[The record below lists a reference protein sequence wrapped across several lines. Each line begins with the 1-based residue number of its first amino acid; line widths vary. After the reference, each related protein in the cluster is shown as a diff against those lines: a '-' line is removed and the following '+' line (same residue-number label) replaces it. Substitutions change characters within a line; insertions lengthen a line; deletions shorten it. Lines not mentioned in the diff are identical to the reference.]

1 MPIWSIKFKQDAN
14 TETRP
19 TLDPPLTHH
28 RTVNIPEGSLLT
40 IQNLSLRFVFF
51 PVDPTKSKKTQ
62 SCKTLIL
69 NKEQETSASHVKTD
83 NERSPCAHQSCN
95 LSASRANS
103 FPFLPLHSY
112 VTDICCITLSISHGS
127 WFWALRLFHSSLFL
141 FCSYSPQNWGLRH
154 EKGTADSVMIETDW
168 WSKIR
173 AGLTCVCSPR
183 PSDEAL
189 QLVFEERETASI
201 NEDHSKSNIHANTS
215 RH

>member
-95 LSASRANS
+95 LPASRANS

-112 VTDICCITLSISHGS
+112 VTDICCITLSILSPILVLS
-127 WFWALRLFHSSLFL
+127 PETLSLISLSLLFL
-141 FCSYSPQNWGLRH
+141 LSPKLGFASWKGYCGQCDDRDRLMIKNQSRVDLCLQPSAIRWGSSA
-154 EKGTADSVMIETDW
+154 GVW
-168 WSKIR
+168 R
-173 AGLTCVCSPR
+173 ARDCFNQWGPLQIKHTC
-183 PSDEAL
+183 
-189 QLVFEERETASI
+189 
-201 NEDHSKSNIHANTS
+201 
-215 RH
+215 